1 MALQLLDNIF
11 WHSLTGVQAGFSQG
25 TATARRY
32 AVGFS
37 PIVAFAEAARP
48 DFEALRPFCGVGD
61 HFYCSGWSGPAPP
74 HWTIDAETSMFQ
86 MVWTGEIPGADV
98 PLAMRELDAGH
109 APQMVALA
117 TLVPP
122 GPFGLRTVE
131 LGVYLGVFEGQ
142 QLVAMAGERSAAGE
156 WREVSGVCTHPD
168 FQGRGYA
175 RALMLAVIRLQ
186 LARQQT
192 PFLHVME
199 NNVNARRMYERMGF
213 RIHQPLAVRVMT
225 RVR

>member
-1 MALQLLDNIF
+1 MALELLDNIF
-11 WHSLTGVQAGFSQG
+11 WHSLNGVQARFAQG

-37 PIVAFAEAARP
+37 PIVAFAQAQRP
-48 DFEALRPFCGVGD
+48 DFDALAPYCNVGD
-61 HFYCSGWSGPAPP
+61 HFYCAGWSGPAPAD
-74 HWTIDAETSMFQ
+74 WTIDADTRMFQ
-86 MVWTGEIPGADV
+86 MVWAGDASPADDTLV
-98 PLAMRELDAGH
+98 MTPLDARH

-131 LGVYLGVFEGQ
+131 LGVYLGIFDGD
-142 QLVAMAGERSAAGE
+142 QLVAMAGERTEAAAL
-156 WREVSGVCTHPD
+156 REVSGVCTHPD
-168 FQGRGYA
+168 YQGRGYA

-186 LARQQT
+186 LVRQQT

-199 NNVNARRMYERMGF
+199 SNVNARRMYERMGF
-213 RIHQPLAVRVMT
+213 RVNQSLAVRVVT

>member
-1 MALQLLDNIF
+1 MSFEPLDNVF
-11 WHSLTGVQAGFSQG
+11 WHSLNGVQARFSQG
-25 TATARRY
+25 TGTARRY

-37 PIVAFAEAARP
+37 PIVAFAEAQRP
-48 DFEALRPFCGVGD
+48 DFDALAPCCGVGD
-61 HFYCSGWSGPAPP
+61 HFYCAGWSGPAPSN
-74 HWTIDAETSMFQ
+74 WTIDADTSMFQ
-86 MVWTGEIPGADV
+86 MVWAGEAPAADDTLLMT
-98 PLAMRELDAGH
+98 PLDARH

-131 LGVYLGVFEGQ
+131 LGVYLGVFDGE
-142 QLVAMAGERSAAGE
+142 QLVAMAGERSAAGAL
-156 WREVSGVCTHPD
+156 REVSGVCTHPD

-175 RALMLAVIRLQ
+175 RALMFAVIRMQ
-186 LARQQT
+186 LARQQI

-213 RIHQPLAVRVMT
+213 RVHQSLAVRVVT

>member
-1 MALQLLDNIF
+1 MSLELLDNVF
-11 WHSLTGVQAGFSQG
+11 WHSLNGVQARFSQG
-25 TATARRY
+25 TDVARRY

-37 PIVAFAEAARP
+37 PIVAFAEPRRP
-48 DFEALRPFCGVGD
+48 DFDALLPYCDVGD
-61 HFYCSGWSGPAPP
+61 HFYCAGWSGPAPAN
-74 HWTIDAETSMFQ
+74 WTIDAAASMFQ
-86 MVWTGEIPGADV
+86 MVWAGEAPPADDT
-98 PLAMRELDAGH
+98 LAMTPLEGRH

-131 LGVYLGVFEGQ
+131 LGVYLGVFDGV
-142 QLVAMAGERSAAGE
+142 QLVAMAGERSAAGAL
-156 WREVSGVCTHPD
+156 REVSGVCTHPD

-186 LARQQT
+186 LARQQI

-199 NNVNARRMYERMGF
+199 NNVNAHRMYVRMGF
-213 RIHQPLAVRVMT
+213 RIHQSLAVRVVT